1 MAEQLAFYVDIAA
14 CTGCKACQVAC
25 KDRSNLPAGVNWRRV
40 FEYSGGEWT
49 KEGELMVPS
58 GLYTYFVSSACM
70 HCEKPLCMEVCPT
83 TAISKRE
90 DGIVL
95 INPNR
100 CIGCRYCQWACPYGA
115 PQFDH
120 DKGVMTKC
128 DFCADLQAKGED
140 PVCVDACPSR
150 ALDYG
155 PLDEL
160 RAKYGDLNDPAP
172 LPDPSITFPAVVFNP
187 SQATRTSAKADGKIM
202 NVEEVQK

>member
-14 CTGCKACQVAC
+14 CTGCKACQIAC
-25 KDRSNLPAGVNWRRV
+25 KDRSHLPVGVNWRRV
-40 FEYSGGEWT
+40 FEYSGGEWA
-49 KEGELMVPS
+49 KEGELMVPN
-58 GLYTYFVSSACM
+58 GLYTYFISSACM

-83 TAISKRE
+83 KAISKRE

-95 INPNR
+95 IDPNR

-128 DFCADLQAKGED
+128 DFCVDLQAKGD
-140 PVCVDACPSR
+140 NPVCVDACPSR

-155 PLDEL
+155 PLAEL
-160 RAKYGDLNDPAP
+160 REKYGVLNDPAP
-172 LPDPSITFPAVVFNP
+172 LPDSSITFPAVVFNP
-187 SQATRTSAKADGKIM
+187 SRDTRTSAIADGKIM
-202 NVEEVQK
+202 NVEEVQN